1 MSRPPVLL
9 NVARPWGEDD
19 AVALATRAL
28 AAGLD
33 GVGLAD
39 SPRLFSD
46 PLVETG
52 RVLSETDA
60 RMAGPC
66 VLGLGLRHPATVG
79 GAVRTLAA
87 HHPGRVVAVV
97 GRGESSVRNEGLPVP
112 SLREHEAAMRALRE
126 LVADS
131 AGSTLLG
138 AASGPRTIAATA
150 DALGGVL
157 VDVGTDH
164 GVVARAAAI
173 ARDADP
179 GAAVW
184 VFLRAA
190 VTSSVEEA
198 DAAARPV
205 LGSCAARITG
215 APDFYGV
222 DGNDLDHVRDVA
234 AAHDY
239 RRHGTADARRP
250 GHVAGP
256 GDALVGERFLVTGDG
271 PTVTARIHALT
282 DVGVDGVVLA
292 GAVAG
297 VTERLAD
304 LAAAVIR
311 GLSTPEA
318 AR

>member
-1 MSRPPVLL
+1 VTPPVLL
-9 NVARPWGEDD
+9 NLARPWGEAD
-19 AVALATRAL
+19 AVELAGRAL

-39 SPRLFSD
+39 SPRLFPD

-52 RVLSETDA
+52 RVLAGTDV
-60 RMAGPC
+60 RLAGPC
-66 VLGLGLRHPATVG
+66 VLGLGLRHPATVA

-87 HHPGRVVAVV
+87 HHPGRVVTVV

-126 LVADS
+126 LLAD
-131 AGSTLLG
+131 GPILLG

-150 DALGGVL
+150 AALGAVL
-157 VDVGTDH
+157 VDVGTDS
-164 GVVARAAAI
+164 GVLARAAAV

-179 GAAVW
+179 GTAVW
-184 VFLRAA
+184 IFLRAT
-190 VTSSVEEA
+190 VTSSAEEA

-205 LGSCAARITG
+205 LGSCAARIAG
-215 APDFYGV
+215 APSWYGV
-222 DGNDLDHVRDVA
+222 GGADLAHVRDVA
-234 AAHDY
+234 DAHDY
-239 RRHGTADARRP
+239 RRHGTPGAQRP
-250 GHVAGP
+250 GHAAGP
-256 GDALVGERFLVTGDG
+256 GDALVRERFLVTGDG
-271 PTVTARIHALT
+271 PTVTARIRALAA
-282 DVGVDGVVLA
+282 VGVDGVVLA

-304 LAAAVIR
+304 LAAAVTH
-311 GLSTPEA
+311 GLSDRTPGV